1 MGLNRGLCKW
11 QSQEQLP
18 LQRSCSPIAQT
29 TVYEPGYGQLVLIL
43 KLPPSRK
50 IRAPHRNRARGE
62 KVPHA
67 GCSTSQKYK
76 RVPAAETLTVV
87 IDGKMVALDDT
98 DSSSFDPQTHR

>member
-43 KLPPSRK
+43 KLPPSSLTARRS
-50 IRAPHRNRARGE
+50 IQRRIGEPWFGRARIDAIVGAE
-62 KVPHA
+62 GNA
-67 GCSTSQKYK
+67 LRK
-76 RVPAAETLTVV
+76 RHVTFRR
-87 IDGKMVALDDT
+87 
-98 DSSSFDPQTHR
+98 SSVRY